1 VSDLAITEL
10 NPAQR
15 EVLEQLGAT
24 RDQRPM
30 FDETLAR
37 ELRAELEIGL
47 EPFLASL
54 GPNEELRL
62 AKRQL
67 STVMGCQRRY
77 LAERDAPF
85 VVTVAIARGT
95 VSHKAIEIGLN
106 RQGDKTPSLLV
117 DDALDRLENEDQWVS
132 EFLQTCS
139 QAERAELRSAAVEH
153 VSKFEESWPDL
164 KPAWYPVTESTMI
177 AELVRDRVV
186 LRGKVDLTIGRPDG
200 MRAGKVLIDFKSG
213 RSMPSHLD
221 DLRFYAL
228 VETLRI
234 GTPPRRL
241 ATYYLDQGRFL
252 PEDVTVELL
261 ESTVGRV
268 IASAERIVA
277 LADFSGVPAESPGPA
292 CRWCDERPECDSGQ
306 RFLDDDPDQ
315 I

>member
-1 VSDLAITEL
+1 VSDLASTEL
-10 NPAQR
+10 NLAQR

-24 RDQRPM
+24 REQRPV
-30 FDETLAR
+30 FSESLAHD
-37 ELRAELEIGL
+37 LRSDLEAGL

-62 AKRQL
+62 AKREL
-67 STVMGCQRRY
+67 STVLGCQRRY

-85 VVTVAIARGT
+85 VVNVAIARGT
-95 VSHKAIEIGLN
+95 VSHKAIEIGIN

-117 DDALDRLENEDQWVS
+117 DDALARLENDDQWVS
-132 EFLQTCS
+132 EFLQTCTH
-139 QAERAELRSAAVEH
+139 AERAELRSAAVEH
-153 VSKFEESWPDL
+153 VSKFEECWPEL
-164 KPAWYPVTESTMI
+164 KPTWHPVTESTMI

-186 LRGKVDLTIGRPDG
+186 LRGKVDLTVGRPDG

-261 ESTVGRV
+261 ETTVVRV

-277 LADFSGVPAESPGPA
+277 LADFDGDPTESPGPA
-292 CRWCDERPECDSGQ
+292 CRWCTEREICPSGQ
-306 RFLDDDPDQ
+306 RFIEDDPDLN
-315 I
+315 